1 MYHHS
6 QLQSDKKTADKANCR
21 LSDCFT
27 LKYKFMECKRIFVLS
42 DLKRLKIVRIM
53 KLFSIFMLVFT
64 LGGFASGYSQKQVVT
79 LNLKQCDS
87 QYAITGNLE
96 TNRVGGFVY
105 NEQDVAH

>member
-42 DLKRLKIVRIM
+42 DLKRLKNCQDYEVILNFYAGIHLGRFCFRILS
-53 KLFSIFMLVFT
+53 K
-64 LGGFASGYSQKQVVT
+64 ASRHFEFK
-79 LNLKQCDS
+79 
-87 QYAITGNLE
+87 AM
-96 TNRVGGFVY
+96 
-105 NEQDVAH
+105 

>member
-42 DLKRLKIVRIM
+42 NLKRLKIVRIHDMISDIRKCLQRRKVEM
-53 KLFSIFMLVFT
+53 KKSM
-64 LGGFASGYSQKQVVT
+64 
-79 LNLKQCDS
+79 
-87 QYAITGNLE
+87 
-96 TNRVGGFVY
+96 
-105 NEQDVAH
+105 

>member
-42 DLKRLKIVRIM
+42 NLKRDI
-53 KLFSIFMLVFT
+53 
-64 LGGFASGYSQKQVVT
+64 Q
-79 LNLKQCDS
+79 
-87 QYAITGNLE
+87 
-96 TNRVGGFVY
+96 
-105 NEQDVAH
+105 